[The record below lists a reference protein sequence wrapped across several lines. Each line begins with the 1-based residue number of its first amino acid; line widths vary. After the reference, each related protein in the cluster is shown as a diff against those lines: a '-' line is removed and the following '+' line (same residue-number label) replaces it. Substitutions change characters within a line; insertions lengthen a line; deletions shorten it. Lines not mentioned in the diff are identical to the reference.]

1 MFNLKNLENMKKYD
15 SYVVVDNFCDS
26 IIANCSTLDEAK
38 EELSRN
44 RFCSIYGCI
53 NNEYWDETKL

>member
-1 MFNLKNLENMKKYD
+1 MEKYD

-26 IIANCSTLDEAK
+26 IVANCSTLDEAQ

-44 RFCSIYGCI
+44 RFYSIYGCI
-53 NNEYWDETKL
+53 NNEYSDETML